1 METKAWGVRMYSR
14 TRRAK
19 YGSYLLCIFYTNIF
33 NTPICMFVLL
43 MWEDLQR
50 STIVYEYGKIVSR
63 KDDRGSHE
71 PFYSRIQT

>member
-1 METKAWGVRMYSR
+1 
-14 TRRAK
+14 
-19 YGSYLLCIFYTNIF
+19 
-33 NTPICMFVLL
+33 MFVLL

-63 KDDRGSHE
+63 KDDRRSHE